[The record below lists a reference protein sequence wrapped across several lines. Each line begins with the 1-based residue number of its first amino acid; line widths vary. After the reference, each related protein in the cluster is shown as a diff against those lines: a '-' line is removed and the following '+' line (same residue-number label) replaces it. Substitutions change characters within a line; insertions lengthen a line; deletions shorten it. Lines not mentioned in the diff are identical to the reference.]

1 MRPVQVHLFA
11 DDNRIPQHLP
21 DEPVFFYENKR
32 YLNFASFDCLHLRNH
47 DYLKEAAKLA
57 IDQHGLT
64 IGTGPGKAEAALV
77 QAMNAFKKTEDLLLF
92 PDEISAVFYVLSI
105 FGEKTTF
112 FVEYETSP
120 AIAAVVPSRSVEF
133 YRRDDPEQLRK
144 LISARSERVLFVDGI
159 YEWSGSISPM
169 NDLIAVARE
178 FGCFVVA
185 NEISSFGF
193 LGRDGR
199 GLIDFF
205 NLYDDVNLE
214 VGGFQRFLGG
224 FGAYVAGKKYL
235 LRKIEDNIT
244 GHEVAL
250 PEFMNAVNRA
260 GLDFLQDEKVNKRM
274 IQGLWSQSRY
284 AITRLRQDGF
294 NTPSDTPIIVVCLGN
309 EEEARSL
316 ARRLFDDGLIVGQ
329 KRERIR
335 LILSIEHTKEDI
347 DFCLDRLLVDARQ
360 LGIK

>member
-1 MRPVQVHLFA
+1 MRPIQVHLFT
-11 DDNRIPQHLP
+11 DDNRIPEHLP

-32 YLNFASFDCLHLRNH
+32 YLNFASFDCFHLRNH

-64 IGTGPGKAEAALV
+64 AGTGSGKAEAALV

-92 PDEISAVFYVLSI
+92 PDEISAIFYVLSI
-105 FGEKTTF
+105 FGEKATF
-112 FVEYETSP
+112 FVEYETSS
-120 AIAAVVPSRSVEF
+120 AIAAVVPTRSVEF

-144 LISARSERVLFVDGI
+144 LIGARSERVLIVDGI
-159 YEWSGSISPM
+159 YEWSGAISPM
-169 NDLIAVARE
+169 NDLINVARE
-178 FGCFVVA
+178 YGCFVVA
-185 NEISSFGF
+185 NEFGSFGF

-205 NLYDDVNLE
+205 NLYEDANLE
-214 VGGFQRFLGG
+214 VGSFQRFLGG

-235 LRKIEDNIT
+235 IKKIEENT
-244 GHEVAL
+244 AGHEAAL
-250 PEFMNAVNRA
+250 PEFMNAVNCA
-260 GLDFLQDEKVNKRM
+260 GLDFLQDEKANKRM

-294 NTPSDTPIIVVCLGN
+294 TTPSDTPIIVVCLGN
-309 EEEARSL
+309 EDEAHSM
-316 ARRLFDDGLIVGQ
+316 ARNLFADGLIVGQ

-335 LILSIEHTKEDI
+335 FILSIEHTQEDI
-347 DFCLDRLLVDARQ
+347 DFCLDRLLVNARK